1 MKSILKYII
10 LPLLFTSC
18 IGCENKEHDPPAP
31 EPNERELSKYEPEDG
46 KCFVFIGQD
55 LGAVGGLEQY
65 NEGYCDHFQTPAG
78 ITVYLGLGGSNTD
91 KVSGLYDIDNWGS
104 GDCCANLYPQSE
116 RFNNSMIAVGLAIV
130 GNETEIASGKY
141 DRKLDIIGEWFKK
154 FAPRPVFLRIGY
166 EFDGTDWN
174 HYVPETYI
182 PAYKHIKDHFDAA
195 GIRNVAYVWQSKGDG
210 TPLSDMQKWYPG
222 DEYVDWCAYSYF
234 GQPDQVM
241 IEFARMKGKPVFIAE
256 STPVF
261 QKGQTY
267 FDADIKKPEIAR
279 KIWDEW
285 FTKFFSVIEKNSD
298 VVKAFSYINVEWL
311 SQPMWIVNVTFQQ
324 CDSRIQ
330 QSEYVSNH
338 WKEKVSG
345 NGYIHAAELDWSKL
359 PQ

>member
-18 IGCENKEHDPPAP
+18 IGCENKEHDTPAP

-78 ITVYLGLGGSNTD
+78 ITVYLGLGGSDTD

-130 GNETEIASGKY
+130 GNETDIASGKY

-154 FAPRPVFLRIGY
+154 LAPRPVFLRIGY

-195 GIRNVAYVWQSKGDG
+195 GIHNVAYVWQSNK
-210 TPLSDMQKWYPG
+210 
-222 DEYVDWCAYSYF
+222 
-234 GQPDQVM
+234 
-241 IEFARMKGKPVFIAE
+241 
-256 STPVF
+256 
-261 QKGQTY
+261 
-267 FDADIKKPEIAR
+267 
-279 KIWDEW
+279 
-285 FTKFFSVIEKNSD
+285 
-298 VVKAFSYINVEWL
+298 
-311 SQPMWIVNVTFQQ
+311 
-324 CDSRIQ
+324 
-330 QSEYVSNH
+330 
-338 WKEKVSG
+338 
-345 NGYIHAAELDWSKL
+345 
-359 PQ
+359 

>member
-18 IGCENKEHDPPAP
+18 IGCENKEHDTPAP
-31 EPNERELSKYEPEDG
+31 EPDGRELSKYEPEDG

-65 NEGYCDHFQTPAG
+65 NEGYCDHFRTPAG
-78 ITVYLGLGGSNTD
+78 ITVYLGLGGSDTD

-116 RFNNSMIAVGLAIV
+116 RFNNSMIAIGLAIV
-130 GNETEIASGKY
+130 GNEADIASGKY

-154 FAPRPVFLRIGY
+154 LAPRPVFLRIGY

-210 TPLSDMQKWYPG
+210 TPLADMQKWYPG
-222 DEYVDWCAYSYF
+222 DEYVDW
-234 GQPDQVM
+234 
-241 IEFARMKGKPVFIAE
+241 
-256 STPVF
+256 
-261 QKGQTY
+261 
-267 FDADIKKPEIAR
+267 
-279 KIWDEW
+279 
-285 FTKFFSVIEKNSD
+285 
-298 VVKAFSYINVEWL
+298 
-311 SQPMWIVNVTFQQ
+311 
-324 CDSRIQ
+324 
-330 QSEYVSNH
+330 
-338 WKEKVSG
+338 
-345 NGYIHAAELDWSKL
+345 
-359 PQ
+359 

>member
-1 MKSILKYII
+1 MKK
-10 LPLLFTSC
+10 LFYLAIVLCAIACT
-18 IGCENKEHDPPAP
+18 NKKSSVNYA
-31 EPNERELSKYEPEDG
+31 KFEPEDG
-46 KCFVFIGQD
+46 KCLVFIGQD
-55 LGAVGGLEQY
+55 MEAIGGIEGK
-65 NEGYCDHFQTPAG
+65 EGYVNFFGTPAG
-78 ITVYLGLGGSNTD
+78 ITIYTNIRPGDVSYGYTYQGLDGLTSNA
-91 KVSGLYDIDNWGS
+91 NWGAGNCFADAQLAS
-104 GDCCANLYPQSE
+104 PLLKGCDVA
-116 RFNNSMIAVGLAIV
+116 IGLELV
-130 GNETEIASGKY
+130 NHEEKVASGEHDSY
-141 DRKLDIIGEWFKK
+141 IIRLGEWIQNI
-154 FAPRPVFLRIGY
+154 APRRVFLRIGY

-285 FTKFFSVIEKNSD
+285 FTKFFSVIEENSD
-298 VVKAFSYINVEWL
+298 VVKAFSYINVVMAL
-311 SQPMWIVNVTFQQ
+311 STDV
-324 CDSRIQ
+324 DSKC
-330 QSEYVSNH
+330 N
-338 WKEKVSG
+338 
-345 NGYIHAAELDWSKL
+345 L
-359 PQ
+359 PAMRLTYSAK

>member
-18 IGCENKEHDPPAP
+18 IGCENKEHDTPAP

-78 ITVYLGLGGSNTD
+78 ITVYLGLGGSDTD

-130 GNETEIASGKY
+130 GNETDIASGKY

-154 FAPRPVFLRIGY
+154 LAPRPVFLRIGY

-195 GIRNVAYVWQSKGDG
+195 GIHNVAYVWQSKGDG

-285 FTKFFSVIEKNSD
+285 FTKFFSVIEKT
-298 VVKAFSYINVEWL
+298 A
-311 SQPMWIVNVTFQQ
+311 M
-324 CDSRIQ
+324 
-330 QSEYVSNH
+330 
-338 WKEKVSG
+338 
-345 NGYIHAAELDWSKL
+345 
-359 PQ
+359 